1 MKITD
6 MTRRVFAGGVAASLF
21 AGTAAAHHGWS
32 WAEEE
37 RFELSG
43 TIQEIYIGN
52 PHAVVS
58 VEAEDGLWTVEL
70 APPSRTRSAGFDEN
84 AGKAGDQITA
94 IGNRSK
100 DHNEKRMKAVQIVVN
115 GKTFDIYPDRIGS

>member
-6 MTRRVFAGGVAASLF
+6 MTRRVFAGGVAAALF

-32 WAEEE
+32 WADEE
-37 RFELSG
+37 RFELTG

-84 AGKAGDQITA
+84 AGKAGDPITA